1 MLALAPPDRPRNEAA
16 SPSIH
21 PVSMA
26 AKIIYS
32 DDSKPGI
39 TRTKVDDSWAYW
51 TAKGER
57 ITDPD
62 EIDRLNAIGLPPAYT
77 NAWFNPKPNGHIQ
90 AVGWDEKGR
99 KQYRYHLGFR
109 EQQEAAKYEKTAEFG
124 RALPKLRKKV
134 AADLAKRSLAKERAV
149 AAVVRLL
156 DDSHIRVGNED
167 YVKQNESYGATT
179 LRTQHGQVKGDT
191 LRLQFKAKSGKEAN
205 LRVTDKSLA
214 RFVKACQDLD
224 EQHLFAWLDA
234 AGEAHPVTSSDVN
247 EYIKA
252 ATGGDFTAKN
262 FRTWG
267 ASLLAFE
274 ALVGADGDLTLKQ
287 LLEPVTAKLGN
298 TPAIARKSYVHPDV
312 IDLVKN
318 DQSTFRRALK
328 LPRATGQL
336 SREERGLIAFLER
349 NVVPAAKEQAR
360 EAAQAA

>member
-1 MLALAPPDRPRNEAA
+1 
-16 SPSIH
+16 
-21 PVSMA
+21 MA
-26 AKIIYS
+26 TKIIYS

-39 TRTKVDDSWAYW
+39 TRKKVRNGWAYHD
-51 TAKGER
+51 AGGER
-57 ITDPD
+57 ITDRE
-62 EIDRLNAIGLPPAYT
+62 EIDRLNAIGLPPAYKD
-77 NAWFNPKPNGHIQ
+77 AWFCPKPHGHIQ

-99 KQYRYHLGFR
+99 KQYRYHLGYR

-124 RALPKLRKKV
+124 HALPLLRKQV
-134 AADLAKRSLAKERAV
+134 AADLALRGLSKERAV

-156 DDSHIRVGNED
+156 DESNIRVGNED

-191 LRLQFKAKSGKEAN
+191 LRLRFRAKSGKDCDMKVSD
-205 LRVTDKSLA
+205 RSLA

-224 EQHLFAWLDA
+224 EQHLFAWLDDD
-234 AGEAHPVTSSDVN
+234 GEARPVTSSDVN

-274 ALVGADGDLTLKQ
+274 ALCGADCDLTLKQ

-312 IDLVKN
+312 IDLVKQ
-318 DQSTFRRALK
+318 DQAVFRQALK

-360 EAAQAA
+360 EAVQAA

>member
-1 MLALAPPDRPRNEAA
+1 MMTA
-16 SPSIH
+16 S
-21 PVSMA
+21 
-26 AKIIYS
+26 KIVYS

-39 TRTKVDDSWAYW
+39 TRKKVRNGWGYW

-57 ITDPD
+57 VTDRD
-62 EIDRLNAIGLPPAYT
+62 EIERLNGIGLPPAYRD
-77 NAWFNPKPNGHIQ
+77 AWFNPRANGHIQ

-124 RALPKLRKKV
+124 RALPRLRKHV
-134 AADLAKRSLAKERAV
+134 AADLATRGLGKTRAV

-167 YVKQNESYGATT
+167 YAKSNNSYGATT
-179 LRTQHGQVKGDT
+179 LRTEHGAVKGDM
-191 LRLQFKAKSGKEAN
+191 LKLQFRAKSGKDCTMK
-205 LRVTDKSLA
+205 VTDKALA

-224 EQHLFAWLDA
+224 EQHLFAYVGGD
-234 AGEAHPVTSSDVN
+234 GETHPVSSSDVN
-247 EYIKA
+247 DYIKH

-274 ALVGADGDLTLKQ
+274 ALAGAEKDLTLKQ
-287 LLEPVTAKLGN
+287 LLEPVTAQLNN
-298 TPAIARKSYVHPDV
+298 TAAIARKSYVHPDL
-312 IDLVKN
+312 IDLVKA
-318 DQSTFRRALK
+318 DQAIFRQART
-328 LPRATGQL
+328 LPRSTGEL

-349 NVVPAAKEQAR
+349 NVVPAAKAEAR
-360 EAAQAA
+360 EAAAA